1 MAIAYA
7 TSMLP
12 ISQGA
17 LETSISTWRLLY
29 IYIWHINILYTIPRT
44 ITSWSTETL
53 LCPCMFLICPYFA
66 PHPLACS
73 YFVSSPSPVSPY
85 CTPPLCA
92 SSYLPCLSL
101 VCHLPCLSLLCPL
114 WVSLSYVSHF
124 VCPYLSPLCIPTSPP
139 GVPFTSPP
147 GVPCTCPQV
156 FHFFQLGIGIDLVPT
171 GHILRILFSQGV
183 GVVEHNIFIYIYIF
197 FFARLPPPE

>member
-1 MAIAYA
+1 MP
-7 TSMLP
+7 LHVP
-12 ISQGA
+12 N
-17 LETSISTWRLLY
+17 LSI
-29 IYIWHINILYTIPRT
+29 
-44 ITSWSTETL
+44 
-53 LCPCMFLICPYFA
+53 LCPSPPCMFLICFLPF
-66 PHPLACS
+66 PC
-73 YFVSSPSPVSPY
+73 VSILYPS
-85 CTPPLCA
+85 LCA

-156 FHFFQLGIGIDLVPT
+156 FHFFKLGIGIDLVPT
-171 GHILRILFSQGV
+171 GHILRIFFSQGV
-183 GVVEHNIFIYIYIF
+183 GGSSKKNKYIYILF
-197 FFARLPPPE
+197 LLDPP